1 MQTKL
6 YTTIYIK
13 VLHLSSW
20 WQCLHCSLSFVAW
33 PASVTS
39 KKPKTKT
46 DFTVYRLA
54 SPNTLNDTN
63 LSNVR
68 KSLLMSLFF
77 LLPSL
82 TQLSPF
88 PQQTNAMCCQIMC
101 GLLAFKSL
109 YVFTLICFCTFFFSK
124 TWLYIYSDVE
134 SQTCMDWFPA
144 QVTFQMPPSDGGHLK
159 QQSKNASLSF
169 FISSLVTWSMN

>member
-6 YTTIYIK
+6 YTTIHIK
-13 VLHLSSW
+13 MLHLSSW

-109 YVFTLICFCTFFFSK
+109 YVFTLICICTFFLSK
-124 TWLYIYSDVE
+124 TWYLLRCWKSNLY
-134 SQTCMDWFPA
+134 
-144 QVTFQMPPSDGGHLK
+144 GL
-159 QQSKNASLSF
+159 
-169 FISSLVTWSMN
+169 ISSTGYLSNAPQWWGSLETTV

>member
-13 VLHLSSW
+13 MLHLSSW

-46 DFTVYRLA
+46 DFTVYRLY

-109 YVFTLICFCTFFFSK
+109 YVFTLICICTFFWVK
-124 TWLYIYSDVE
+124 HD
-134 SQTCMDWFPA
+134 CMFTQMLKVKPVWIDLQHRLPFKCPPVMG
-144 QVTFQMPPSDGGHLK
+144 VT
-159 QQSKNASLSF
+159 
-169 FISSLVTWSMN
+169 

>member
-1 MQTKL
+1 M
-6 YTTIYIK
+6 
-13 VLHLSSW
+13 LHLSSW

-109 YVFTLICFCTFFFSK
+109 YVFTLICICTFFLSK

-134 SQTCMDWFPA
+134 SQTCMDWFTA